1 LSQISSAC
9 PTRAAAD
16 SASRACSAAR
26 SGYVLGLELMGSTGS
41 PQCPGRLRRA
51 TPDDEVA
58 MIRTRKAYADK
69 MGRIAAFY
77 RTNEYGPAIKPTDVI
92 VIAENDGE
100 LCGAVRLCEENDRL
114 VLRGMRVSER
124 MRRRGIGT
132 QLLEAAELLIG
143 GRECL
148 CVPHRHLQS
157 FYGRI
162 GFMVIDESEAP
173 SFLQARWAE
182 YRDKYGLD
190 VIIMCRPSERE
201 MQWLDGVAAQH
212 AL

>member
-1 LSQISSAC
+1 
-9 PTRAAAD
+9 
-16 SASRACSAAR
+16 
-26 SGYVLGLELMGSTGS
+26 
-41 PQCPGRLRRA
+41 
-51 TPDDEVA
+51 
-58 MIRTRKAYADK
+58 
-69 MGRIAAFY
+69 
-77 RTNEYGPAIKPTDVI
+77 
-92 VIAENDGE
+92 
-100 LCGAVRLCEENDRL
+100 
-114 VLRGMRVSER
+114 

-148 CVPHRHLQS
+148 CIPHRHLQS

-173 SFLQARWAE
+173 SFLRARWAE